1 MTQSAPSGLPEFL
14 IIGAAKAA
22 TTWIANQLRERPD
35 VFIPGPEPHYFSR
48 EYDRGEQW
56 YRDWFTDSRPDQLV
70 GEKSADYLADP
81 HVPARLA
88 MLLPD
93 ANIVVQLRNP
103 VDRAYSDYCMLYRRG
118 TVNGDIGKFLGSQHN
133 PQPRFLNDGLYNQ
146 HLRRFLDYFPA
157 DKIKIILYDDIR
169 TTPEAVVTEVNAFL
183 DLPDLGSGVQLV
195 ERANVK
201 DAPLLPLA
209 MRRTLAPAKRLVAPL
224 RSKPWF
230 KAVHGALAKEVPYP
244 ELSTGLKQS
253 MRDFYSKD
261 VQGLG
266 SLLQRDLSH
275 WLND

>member
-1 MTQSAPSGLPEFL
+1 MNPLSPSVLPEFL

-22 TTWIANQLRERPD
+22 TTWIANQLRARPD

-56 YRDWFTDSRPDQLV
+56 YRAWFEDSRADQLV

-81 HVPARLA
+81 QVPERIAK
-88 MLLPD
+88 LLPD
-93 ANIVVQLRNP
+93 AKIVVQLRNP

-118 TVNGDIGKFLGSQHN
+118 TVSGEIHKFLGSQDN
-133 PQPRFLNDGLYNQ
+133 TQPRFLNDGLYNQ

-157 DKIKIILYDDIR
+157 DKVKIILYDDIR
-169 TTPEAVVTEVNAFL
+169 TTPEEVVTEVNVFL
-183 DLPDLGSGVQLV
+183 GLPDLESGVQLV

-230 KAVHGALAKEVPYP
+230 KAVHGVLSKEMPYP
-244 ELSTGLKQS
+244 ALSPDLKRS
-253 MRDFYSKD
+253 MRDFYAKD

-275 WLND
+275 WLSD

>member
-1 MTQSAPSGLPEFL
+1 MSTASPTGLPEFL

-22 TTWIANQLRERPD
+22 TTWIANQLRARPD

-56 YRDWFTDSRPDQLV
+56 YRAWFEDSRFEQLV

-81 HVPARLA
+81 MAPERISR
-88 MLLPD
+88 LLPD
-93 ANIVVQLRNP
+93 AKIVVQLRNP

-118 TVNGDIGKFLGSQHN
+118 TVSGEIQKFLGSQDN

-146 HLRRFLDYFPA
+146 HLRRFLDYFPETN
-157 DKIKIILYDDIR
+157 IKVILYEDIR
-169 TTPEAVVTEVNAFL
+169 TTPQQVVSNVNDFL
-183 DLPDLGSGVQLV
+183 GLPDLGPETQLV

-209 MRRTLAPAKRLVAPL
+209 VRRTLAPAKALVAPL

-230 KAVHGALAKEVPYP
+230 KAIHGALSKEMQYP
-244 ELSTGLKQS
+244 ELTHDLKQS
-253 MRDFYSKD
+253 MQSFYSQD

-266 SLLQRDLSH
+266 TLLQRDLSH
-275 WLND
+275 WLRD

>member
-1 MTQSAPSGLPEFL
+1 MNPASPSVLPDFL

-22 TTWIANQLRERPD
+22 TTWIANQLRARSD

-56 YRDWFTDSRPDQLV
+56 YRAWFKDSRSDQLV

-81 HVPARLA
+81 QVPERIAR
-88 MLLPD
+88 LLPD
-93 ANIVVQLRNP
+93 AKIVVQLRNP
-103 VDRAYSDYCMLYRRG
+103 VDRAYSDYCMLFRRG
-118 TVNGDIGKFLGSQHN
+118 TVSGEIQKFLGSQDN
-133 PQPRFLNDGLYNQ
+133 SQPRFLNDGLYNQ

-157 DKIKIILYDDIR
+157 NNVKIILYEDIR
-169 TTPEAVVTEVNAFL
+169 TEPKEVVTNVNDFL
-183 DLPDLGSGVQLV
+183 GLPDVPDLQLV

-209 MRRTLAPAKRLVAPL
+209 MRRTLAPAKGLVAPL

-230 KAVHGALAKEVPYP
+230 KALHGALSREVPYP
-244 ELSTGLKQS
+244 ELSPDLKQS
-253 MRDFYSKD
+253 MRNFYAKD

-275 WLND
+275 WLSD

>member
-1 MTQSAPSGLPEFL
+1 MNPDTRSGLPDFV

-22 TTWIANQLRERPD
+22 TTWIANQLRVRPD

-48 EYDRGEQW
+48 EYDRGEQH
-56 YRDWFTDSRPDQLV
+56 YRTWFEDSRADQLV

-81 HVPARLA
+81 HVPERMAK
-88 MLLPD
+88 LLPD
-93 ANIVVQLRNP
+93 AKIVVQLRNP
-103 VDRAYSDYCMLYRRG
+103 VDRAYSDYCMLFRRG
-118 TVNGDIGKFLGSQHN
+118 TVNGEIQTFLGSQDN
-133 PQPRFLNDGLYNQ
+133 SQPRFLNDGLYNQ
-146 HLRRFLDYFPA
+146 HLRRFLDHFPA
-157 DKIKIILYDDIR
+157 TNVKVILYEDIR
-169 TTPEAVVTEVNAFL
+169 AEPKAVVTTVNDFL
-183 DLPDLGSGVQLV
+183 GLPDLPDLQLV

-230 KAVHGALAKEVPYP
+230 KAVHGALAKEMPYP
-244 ELSTGLKQS
+244 ELSPDLKQS
-253 MRDFYSKD
+253 MRDFYAKD

>member
-1 MTQSAPSGLPEFL
+1 MRQSSRLPDFV

-22 TTWIANQLRERPD
+22 TTWIANQLRARPD

-48 EYDRGEQW
+48 EFDRGDQW
-56 YRDWFTDSRPDQLV
+56 YRAWFEDSHADQLV

-81 HVPARLA
+81 QVAERIAR
-88 MLLPD
+88 LLPD
-93 ANIVVQLRNP
+93 AQIVVQLRNP
-103 VDRAYSDYCMLYRRG
+103 IDRAYSDYCMLFRRG
-118 TVNGDIGKFLGSQHN
+118 TVNGEIQKFLGSENN
-133 PQPRFLNDGLYNQ
+133 PQPRFLNDGLYNR

-157 DKIKIILYDDIR
+157 TNVKIVLYEDIR
-169 TTPEAVVTEVNAFL
+169 TMPDEVVRNVNAFL
-183 DLPDLGSGVQLV
+183 GLPDLGHELQLV

-230 KAVHGALAKEVPYP
+230 KAIHGALAKEVPYP
-244 ELSTGLKQS
+244 ALSQDLKQS
-253 MRDFYSKD
+253 MRDFYAKD
-261 VQGLG
+261 IQGLG

-275 WLND
+275 WLSD